1 MTAQE
6 IHESIPIGAWL
17 RYSDGMDKP
26 RARFIQKLRAWE
38 GRNGYGR
45 LTEKTPHGFTL
56 SSGDDWCAN
65 RQIFSIESRV
75 RFDVLAMPAPAA
87 SA

>member
-6 IHESIPIGAWL
+6 IYDSIPIGAWL

-45 LTEKTPHGFTL
+45 LIEKTATGRFTL

-65 RQIFSIESRV
+65 RQIFSTESRV
-75 RFDVLAMPAPAA
+75 RFDVVAMPARTE
-87 SA
+87 